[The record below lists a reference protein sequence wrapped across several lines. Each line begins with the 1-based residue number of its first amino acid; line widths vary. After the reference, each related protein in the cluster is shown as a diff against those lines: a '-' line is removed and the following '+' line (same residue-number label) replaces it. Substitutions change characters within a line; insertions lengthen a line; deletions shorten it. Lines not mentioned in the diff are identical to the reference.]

1 MNGMDNYYNHNLY
14 SGYQHRGQAN
24 GNPLLLSPIYNDN
37 HSLVF
42 FNNRLTAWHFGLS
55 GNPLRWLNWRA
66 LATFTRNWGSY
77 DAPLDDPTNQQYFLL
92 EASANP
98 SLFKGWQ
105 AVVGIG
111 IDKGKLIGNN
121 SGVQLTIRKTFKL

>member
-1 MNGMDNYYNHNLY
+1 M
-14 SGYQHRGQAN
+14 
-24 GNPLLLSPIYNDN
+24 LLSPIYNDN

-55 GNPLRWLNWRA
+55 GNPLKWLNWRA